1 MTLMRWRAR
10 LYRICERGEPERALF
25 FFCPDAHIRERNF
38 YGYTHIYV
46 GVNGEVVFC
55 ESNFL

>member
-1 MTLMRWRAR
+1 MTSMRWRAR

-25 FFCPDAHIRERNF
+25 FCPDTHIRERIF

-46 GVNGEVVFC
+46 GVNGEVIFFR
-55 ESNFL
+55 SNFL

>member
-1 MTLMRWRAR
+1 MVESL
-10 LYRICERGEPERALF
+10 RGLS
-25 FFCPDAHIRERNF
+25 FFCLDTHIRERIF

-46 GVNGEVVFC
+46 GVNGEVDFF